1 MFNRRNLNDSWQ
13 AKAVKRG
20 ALIVFLVIIVI
31 YILIPNI
38 HAFGLNN
45 IRVLPRH
52 PTIFVLAISIFLL
65 VFVCSSLS
73 YWKLAFNRLKILKIL
88 IVQFA
93 SVPLHMVLPAGVG
106 NMSLNFLFL
115 RTNKHNR
122 TQSLMVIG
130 VNNAIGVM
138 ANITIIFFLLL
149 FFGVSSNIAHIYDRH
164 TKWAYVLG
172 IILALVIMAIIW
184 MINSKLKIFN
194 RLRKQL
200 KAAIKNYAHR
210 YWDLFSAYGFALL
223 QAMITALSFYFCIKA
238 YGININYPLS
248 FIIYSLSVLV
258 GALIPTPG
266 GLGGV
271 EASLVAALV
280 TTHSAN
286 SFQALAAVLAYRFI
300 SLWFPMIL
308 GIFAMIVVEKK
319 HWIRWKKTTS

>member
-1 MFNRRNLNDSWQ
+1 MFKLRNLNDSLLT
-13 AKAVKRG
+13 KAVKRG
-20 ALIVFLVIIVI
+20 SLVVFLVIII
-31 YILIPNI
+31 LYILIPNI

-45 IRVLPRH
+45 IRVLPKH
-52 PTIFVLAISIFLL
+52 LTLFILAIGIFLL

-73 YWKLAFNRLKILKIL
+73 YWKLAFNKLKIIKVL

-93 SVPLHMVLPAGVG
+93 SVPLHMVLPAGIG

-122 TQSLMVIG
+122 TQALMVIG
-130 VNNAIGVM
+130 VNNAIGVL

-149 FFGVSSNIAHIYDRH
+149 FFGISSNIAHIYDRH

-172 IILALVIMAIIW
+172 IILALAIIAIIW
-184 MINSKLKIFN
+184 MINSKLKYFK
-194 RLRKQL
+194 RLQQELRS
-200 KAAIKNYAHR
+200 AIKNYARR

-280 TTHSAN
+280 ATHSAN

-308 GIFAMIVVEKK
+308 GIFAMIFVEKK
-319 HWIRWKKTTS
+319 HWIQWRKST